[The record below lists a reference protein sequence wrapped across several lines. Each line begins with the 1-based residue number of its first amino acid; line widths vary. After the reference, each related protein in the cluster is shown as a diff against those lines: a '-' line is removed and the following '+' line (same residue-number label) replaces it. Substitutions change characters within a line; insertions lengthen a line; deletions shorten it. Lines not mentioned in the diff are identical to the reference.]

1 MTEISCIICV
11 YNEGERVRAILGA
24 ALHHPALSEIIVV
37 NDGSTDETAT
47 VLAAYPGVKV
57 ISYPANRGKTYA
69 MAQGIA
75 AASGDY
81 LMFLDADLEGVEPR
95 HIDALADPVRRGKAN
110 ATISLRANSLGIYR
124 GLGLDFVSGERVI
137 PRWLVEDAPA
147 IMETLPRWG
156 AEVFINERIIA
167 AELRLSVVDWA
178 DVLNIRKYSKVGA
191 LRGMAAEMK
200 MIGDAVSV
208 VTPLGVVRQ
217 YYCLLRQAGRLSWLG
232 RRRRYPVRLAP

>member
-95 HIDALADPVRRGKAN
+95 HIDALADPVRRARPTPLSACAPTAWASTGGWGW
-110 ATISLRANSLGIYR
+110 ISSR
-124 GLGLDFVSGERVI
+124 VSG
-137 PRWLVEDAPA
+137 
-147 IMETLPRWG
+147 
-156 AEVFINERIIA
+156 
-167 AELRLSVVDWA
+167 
-178 DVLNIRKYSKVGA
+178 
-191 LRGMAAEMK
+191 
-200 MIGDAVSV
+200 
-208 VTPLGVVRQ
+208 
-217 YYCLLRQAGRLSWLG
+217 
-232 RRRRYPVRLAP
+232 